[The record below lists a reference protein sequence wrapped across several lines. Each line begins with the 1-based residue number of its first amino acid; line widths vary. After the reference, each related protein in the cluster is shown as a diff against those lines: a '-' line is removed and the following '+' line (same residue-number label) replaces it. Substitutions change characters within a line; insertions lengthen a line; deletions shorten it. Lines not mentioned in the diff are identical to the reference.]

1 MRPLLAACLLAALPA
16 CMVSAHQEPW
26 APVVL
31 RADPTVSHPDNEVF
45 VYVDD
50 VYRGNLVDGAFRM
63 YLTLEPHQLE
73 VHFPGHEPLERTVTL
88 TDADYPDGIELVVAP
103 PGDEPR

>member
-1 MRPLLAACLLAALPA
+1 MRLLLASGLMALLPSCVVAGHA
-16 CMVSAHQEPW
+16 EPW

-31 RADPTVSHPDNEVF
+31 RTDPAAWHPNNEVF

-63 YLTLEPHQLE
+63 YLTLEPHRLE

-103 PGDEPR
+103 PGEEPR